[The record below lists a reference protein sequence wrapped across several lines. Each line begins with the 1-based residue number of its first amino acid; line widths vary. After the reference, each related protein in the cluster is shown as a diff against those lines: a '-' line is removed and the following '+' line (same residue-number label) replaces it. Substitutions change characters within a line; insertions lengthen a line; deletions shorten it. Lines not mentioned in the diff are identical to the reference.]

1 MERRHS
7 RPPLPTLRPDASP
20 DPLRRALLVG
30 FGATY
35 VLSLVPFAWA
45 QAVPDAAMAPF
56 MALSAVLVG
65 RPSLDPAQA
74 KRLYDALAAN
84 DPGFPA
90 AAKQLLDT
98 VEQRKIDPMQLQQTL
113 NDENSPLKDL
123 PRQVVTAWFLGIV
136 GSGKNARCV
145 AFETA
150 LNAQVVA
157 DILKPPTYAYGA
169 YGSWTRNPA
178 EGPDHG

>member
-1 MERRHS
+1 MEPHRTPPS
-7 RPPLPTLRPDASP
+7 FPPLAPEAPP

-30 FGATY
+30 FGASY
-35 VLSLVPFAWA
+35 VLSLIPFALA
-45 QAVPDAAMAPF
+45 QEVPDAAMAPF
-56 MALSAVLVG
+56 LALSGLLVG

-74 KRLYDALAAN
+74 KRLYEALVAN
-84 DPGFPA
+84 DPGFA
-90 AAKQLLDT
+90 DKSNQLLLLI
-98 VEQRKIDPMQLQQTL
+98 EQRKIDPMQLQQTL

-123 PRQVVTAWFLGIV
+123 PGQIVTAWYLGIV
-136 GSGKNARCV
+136 GSGANARCI

-157 DILKPPTYAYGA
+157 DILKPPTYAYGG
-169 YGSWTRNPA
+169 YGSWSRNPA